1 MITLTRVAKQTFIFL
16 ALAAVALVLANTLFV
31 PDAFA
36 LEAIRPEDN
45 PVADLTGGQG
55 SIRALVL
62 LIINF
67 ALGFLGLL
75 AVIMIIF
82 GGFLYVS
89 SGGEQ
94 EKVDK
99 AKKILLYAVV
109 GIVIII
115 ISFALV
121 NTLLG
126 GLGSGTD
133 VGAP

>member
-1 MITLTRVAKQTFIFL
+1 MATLTRTVKQVSIFL
-16 ALAAVALVLANTLFV
+16 ALAALALVLANTLFI

-55 SIRALVL
+55 SFRALAL
-62 LIINF
+62 LVINF
-67 ALGFLGLL
+67 FLGFLGLL
-75 AVIMIIF
+75 AVMMIIY

-109 GIVIII
+109 GIII
-115 ISFALV
+115 
-121 NTLLG
+121 
-126 GLGSGTD
+126 
-133 VGAP
+133 